1 MGPCGGRIRRVLGRL
16 EHLAAAEAG
25 SFSPEAS
32 AWGKLEGAPVG
43 AGRQSLVR
51 LPFDV
56 AHVSSIRR
64 SWAVTCSPWER
75 ASGHLTTLS
84 LEHSAKDAMNFSLQ
98 TRDLRI
104 VARSIGGAPSL
115 LAPFIRTR
123 ADRLLRLPAQPLS
136 AYSTPGLRR

>member
-25 SFSPEAS
+25 SFSLEAS
-32 AWGKLEGAPVG
+32 AWGKLGGAPVG

-75 ASGHLTTLS
+75 ASGQQTTLS

-98 TRDLRI
+98 TRDPRI
-104 VARSIGGAPSL
+104 VTNLHVPS
-115 LAPFIRTR
+115 AGPR
-123 ADRLLRLPAQPLS
+123 ACWRPLS
-136 AYSTPGLRR
+136 EHVLIDSCACPHNLSPPTLHLG